1 MRFADTT
8 PCERV
13 HRFEIGRLE
22 RLCPEPQHH
31 WRRSRCLTRPLPGS
45 HLGAFGKVDR
55 RIEDHQVAALHPSVE
70 QNLAAEGHVPR
81 RSCADAPRH
90 SQERLASQKSNGSN
104 SPLQENILSHPFTI
118 ALQSTYNGIVCY
130 DDYNIKIIP
139 TCRNREK
146 NKMKPS
152 SKKFTA
158 SAATLVTFVFFAM
171 TAPTVHADEYCITG
185 GAQAAPPAR
194 RSLLPCPSIA
204 FSFSLSNAPRKFIGP
219 LPAGSRSGRPQQE
232 NRRR

>member
-1 MRFADTT
+1 VRFADTT

-55 RIEDHQVAALHPSVE
+55 RIEDHQVAALHPSVD
-70 QNLAAEGHVPR
+70 QNLAAEVTYHADLAQMHHAIL
-81 RSCADAPRH
+81 RSVW
-90 SQERLASQKSNGSN
+90 LLKKSNGSN

-118 ALQSTYNGIVCY
+118 ALQSTYDGIVCY

-146 NKMKPS
+146 NKMKPT
-152 SKKFTA
+152 SKKFTCLYRKLKHGH
-158 SAATLVTFVFFAM
+158 SS
-171 TAPTVHADEYCITG
+171 DEV
-185 GAQAAPPAR
+185 
-194 RSLLPCPSIA
+194 
-204 FSFSLSNAPRKFIGP
+204 
-219 LPAGSRSGRPQQE
+219 RPGWRV
-232 NRRR
+232 N